1 MLFFLQVSVAN
12 LAWAT
17 SALAKVSLIQMIWE
31 VSQLIEKD
39 ATIDIA
45 DGNNNGDNNDD
56 INIDFAFLLS
66 YRLAKAR

>member
-1 MLFFLQVSVAN
+1 MSVAN

-17 SALAKVSLIQMIWE
+17 SALAKVSLMQTIWE

-39 ATIDIA
+39 TTIDIA
-45 DGNNNGDNNDD
+45 DGNDDGDNNDD

>member
-1 MLFFLQVSVAN
+1 
-12 LAWAT
+12 
-17 SALAKVSLIQMIWE
+17 MIWE

-39 ATIDIA
+39 TTIDIA
-45 DGNNNGDNNDD
+45 DGNNDGDNNDD